1 MKKEVLPLISSS
13 NTLSSHSLSK
23 PFKHPKPWLDPK
35 LFTPSLPLILL
46 ISVDKTQSSITGAA
60 LGLSLSL
67 SNSQSHSR
75 HSHKALEE
83 EDEEDV
89 IFEIRNDFALSLSRT
104 LFGTF
109 VFLFLELF
117 FFLFASLIRV
127 QIYQLFIYLFIFQGL
142 VFGFW
147 VNSGLQ
153 L

>member
-13 NTLSSHSLSK
+13 NTLNSHSLSK
-23 PFKHPKPWLDPK
+23 PFKQPKSWLDPK
-35 LFTPSLPLILL
+35 LFMPSLPPILL
-46 ISVDKTQSSITGAA
+46 ISVDKAQSSITGAA

-75 HSHKALEE
+75 HFHKAPEE

-89 IFEIRNDFALSLSRT
+89 ISEIRSDFAFSFLRTLWYVCLFLSR
-104 LFGTF
+104 F
-109 VFLFLELF
+109 VFLFVCF
-117 FFLFASLIRV
+117 FNQGLDLPI
-127 QIYQLFIYLFIFQGL
+127 IYLFFVFQGL